1 MVHSW
6 QIPGGMK
13 GSTNLV
19 RVGARMAGLD
29 LLQSCPAQIAAK
41 AHPEVSPRVRGPFK
55 GQPLETFALGPLMD
69 VLNRVEFEGESL
81 QQALATV
88 AQNRRPPSHPG
99 LGTFTE
105 HAVRGYLANLS
116 NPLSRDEPMYPVRGF
131 WVCRGKKDGVLRET
145 WAWGRR
151 YQSQDGAIR
160 ELRVFR
166 FGTAGSRSRPSAELA
181 TAVYT
186 TAFGSPAAWPD
197 PWREPFDPVPP
208 SGPAVRRVRIV
219 EFGCLD
225 SSSVV
230 LFDGTVEEAAA
241 MYAAGAQD
249 VLRQRALGGAPNPGS
264 DCADC
269 KLITAC
275 DALPRV
281 PGLLGIADSSK
292 VRRTLSAAT
301 AKAYAKCPAQ
311 EHLSRTLHLP
321 RPLDSEYG
329 PKAVRGQA
337 VHAVLEAN
345 HARMPRVPC
354 QIDDFPDGSQDWS
367 VGRWQVRDDQALVA
381 ARMLA
386 HHVAV
391 CPFRHADQIIDARVE
406 PVIVAHDTAADV
418 LIVAK
423 PDLIYRDSEGW
434 VWRETK
440 TTQWYGPKTMT
451 LLEEHPQLAFA
462 VLLLRAGVLGP
473 DSAGARI
480 EVEVL
485 RPDGADPSCLDPA
498 DPETAAEAQRIVTGL
513 AGPWHAD
520 KRSMARPGESCRTC
534 PVSQW
539 CPDYA
544 PPGTESDHILDAD
557 GVDEELLDDPQN
569 DDAW

>member
-1 MVHSW
+1 MIHSW
-6 QIPGGMK
+6 QIPVGMK
-13 GSTNLV
+13 GSTDLV

-41 AHPEVSPRVRGPFK
+41 AHPEVSPSVRGPFK
-55 GQPLETFALGPLMD
+55 AQPLETFALGPLMD
-69 VLNRVEFEGESL
+69 VLNRVEFEGESV
-81 QQALATV
+81 QQALANV
-88 AQNRRPPSHPG
+88 AQQRRPPSHPG

-105 HAVRGYLANLS
+105 HAVRGYLADPS
-116 NPLSRDEPMYPVRGF
+116 NPLNRDEPMYPVRGF
-131 WVCRGKKDGVLRET
+131 WVCQGEKQGVVRET

-151 YQSQDGAIR
+151 YQSQDGTVR

-166 FGTAGSRSRPSAELA
+166 FGAAGSKTRPAAELA
-181 TAVYT
+181 TAAYT
-186 TAFGSPAAWPD
+186 TAFGSPAGWPS
-197 PWREPFDPVPP
+197 PWRDAFRPVPT

-225 SSSVV
+225 GSTAV
-230 LFDGTVEEAAA
+230 LFDGPAEQAAA
-241 MYAAGAQD
+241 IYAADAQD

-275 DALPRV
+275 DVLPRV
-281 PGLLGIADSSK
+281 PGMLGIADTSK
-292 VRRTLSAAT
+292 ARRTLSAAT
-301 AKAYAKCPAQ
+301 ARAYAKCPAQ

-345 HARMPRVPC
+345 HAREPWVPC
-354 QIDDFPDGSQDWS
+354 QVGDFPDGSQDWT

-391 CPFRHADQIIDARVE
+391 CPFRHADRIIESHVE
-406 PVIVAHDTAADV
+406 PVIVTHDTAADV
-418 LIVAK
+418 LVVAK

-440 TTQWYGPKTMT
+440 TTQWYGPKDMT

-473 DSAGARI
+473 GSAGARI

-485 RPDGADPSCLDPA
+485 RPDGADPSCIDPG

-520 KRSMARPGESCRTC
+520 MHSMARPGESCRTC

-544 PPGTESDHILDAD
+544 PPGTESDHILDA
-557 GVDEELLDDPQN
+557 GRVDEELLDDPQH
-569 DDAW
+569 DDAF